1 MAEMSEARAF
11 STLRRL
17 DRVPLRLGVVI
28 EKGVFGIAKARDC
41 QVDDAY

>member
-17 DRVPLRLGVVI
+17 DRVPLRLGVVL
-28 EKGVFGIAKARDC
+28 EKGWVW
-41 QVDDAY
+41 YS